1 MNPMRVLMT
10 NIPLPRWRDGHAG
23 RRRRFLLLALVGALA
38 TLPLRGGPP
47 SPSPFS
53 FYERFVAIDDACAWP
68 SLHVLPNG
76 DLSVLIWPHD
86 GHGPNAGAVEAW
98 LSTDHGV
105 KWRKAGV
112 PVPVGRGEAR
122 FNVAAGVA
130 DGQWVALV
138 GGFDQRPPY
147 EEGMRFWSSERK
159 AEALKNSRSL
169 PAAAAVSS
177 DSGRTWTQYPEAGF
191 ERGPYSDF
199 HLIPY
204 GRVEKLPDG
213 TIGAMLYGDA
223 VFFYVSADRGRSW
236 TRRGI
241 VSPSN
246 PDSRR
251 ARRGFHNETTWI
263 VLANGD
269 LFAAAR
275 SFPREELMGAQSLD
289 AFRSTDGGVTWKAEP
304 PLALPNQIPAD
315 LIRAPDG
322 RLLLTYSSRNPGSR
336 AIWLRFGSPDARHW
350 SQPYLLVDL
359 EGSTESQYPTARA
372 DGGYPS
378 TVVAAD
384 GTFVTAY
391 YARGIPTHQRYHMG
405 VVRWRIGGARADA
418 DP

>member
-1 MNPMRVLMT
+1 MRILKMNL
-10 NIPLPRWRDGHAG
+10 PLPRWHGHPA
-23 RRRRFLLLALVGALA
+23 RRRRSLVPLALAMALA
-38 TLPLRGGPP
+38 TLPLRGAPP

-53 FYERFVAIDDACAWP
+53 FYERFVAIDAVCAWP
-68 SLHVLPNG
+68 SLQVLPNG
-76 DLSVLIWPHD
+76 ELAVLIWPHD
-86 GHGPNAGAVEAW
+86 SHGPNSGAVESW

-112 PVPVGRGEAR
+112 PVPVAAGEAR
-122 FNVAAGVA
+122 LNVAAGVA
-130 DGQWVALV
+130 DGRLVALV
-138 GGFDQRPPY
+138 GGFDGRPPY
-147 EEGMRFWSSERK
+147 EEGMRFWSNERV
-159 AEALKNSRSL
+159 AAALKNSRSL
-169 PAAAAVSS
+169 QAAAAVSA
-177 DSGRTWTQYPEAGF
+177 DAGRTWTSYPEPGF
-191 ERGPYSDF
+191 GRGPFSDY

-223 VFFYVSADRGRSW
+223 VFFYVSADRGKSW

-241 VSPSN
+241 VSPPN
-246 PDSRR
+246 PDSKR
-251 ARRGFHNETTWI
+251 ARRGFHNETAWM

-275 SFPREELMGAQSLD
+275 SFPREDLMGAQSLD

-322 RLLLTYSSRNPGSR
+322 RLLLTYSARNPGSR
-336 AIWLRFGSPDARHW
+336 AIWLRFGSPDARNW

-359 EGSTESQYPTARA
+359 EGSTELQHPTARP

-391 YARGIPTHQRYHMG
+391 YSRGIPTHQRYHMG
-405 VVRWRIGGARADA
+405 VVRWRIGGVRADTG
-418 DP
+418 P